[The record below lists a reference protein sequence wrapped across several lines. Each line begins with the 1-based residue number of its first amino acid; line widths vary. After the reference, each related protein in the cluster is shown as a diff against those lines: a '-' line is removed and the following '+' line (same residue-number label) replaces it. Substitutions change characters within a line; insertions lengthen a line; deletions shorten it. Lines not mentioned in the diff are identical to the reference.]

1 MWAEHRKQTILK
13 KPQLVGF
20 QVFFYNIYLLYKNE
34 GWRNKFILSPGYG
47 LTAMDEP
54 QNLASEVQ
62 ELYLSIPKDLMEGT
76 PCEAKDMV

>member
-1 MWAEHRKQTILK
+1 
-13 KPQLVGF
+13 
-20 QVFFYNIYLLYKNE
+20 
-34 GWRNKFILSPGYG
+34 
-47 LTAMDEP
+47 MDEP